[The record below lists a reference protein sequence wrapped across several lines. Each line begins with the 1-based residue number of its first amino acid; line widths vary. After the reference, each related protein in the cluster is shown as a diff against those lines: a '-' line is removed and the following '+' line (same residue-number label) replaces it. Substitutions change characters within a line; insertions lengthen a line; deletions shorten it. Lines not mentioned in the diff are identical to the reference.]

1 MSYYKE
7 AILKHI
13 VTNVATE
20 GKEEYQ
26 KFFNAAMKKFG
37 IKSPAELSDE
47 KKKDFFNYIDK
58 NYQAKNEENL
68 NENPAAIAAAQ
79 RMTVMSKGKKVSV
92 NTARNAG
99 YAEKDPSAHKKAKSI
114 FQRIRDRFK
123 KKTESTKAYA
133 KSLEKIASD
142 RKLKNISK
150 KDKVLLMKIADMMKN
165 ANEGKL
171 SSKIKKAIMVAIQMS
186 GNMTGAVDKI
196 EKMSKGLSK
205 DDKVAAALRLANES
219 INEGVVQN
227 FKPKKVRLKVPSF
240 NVNAKLSAYETD
252 GSGMVKQPV
261 KVEIDSF
268 GNDFADQLEKIMP
281 KIVAD
286 VVNKSGLTNDV
297 KVTDKNVYIGATMG
311 GIPKSF
317 SFDKK

>member
-114 FQRIRDRFK
+114 FQRIKDRFK

-171 SSKIKKAIMVAIQMS
+171 SSKIKKAV
-186 GNMTGAVDKI
+186 
-196 EKMSKGLSK
+196 
-205 DDKVAAALRLANES
+205 NES
-219 INEGVVQN
+219 VVQN
-227 FKPKKVRLKVPSF
+227 FKPKKVRLKIPSF
-240 NVNAKLSAYETD
+240 SVNAKLSAYETD

-286 VVNKSGLTNDV
+286 AVNKSGLTKDV
-297 KVTDKNVYIGATMG
+297 KVTDKNVYIGGTMG

>member
-92 NTARNAG
+92 NTARNSG

-114 FQRIRDRFK
+114 FQRIKDKFK
-123 KKTESTKAYA
+123 KKNESTKAYA

-171 SSKIKKAIMVAIQMS
+171 NSKIKKAIMVAIQMS

-205 DDKVAAALRLANES
+205 DDQVAAALRLANES

-227 FKPKKVRLKVPSF
+227 FKPKKVRLKIPSF
-240 NVNAKLSAYETD
+240 SVNAKLHGYETD

-286 VVNKSGLTNDV
+286 AVNKSGLTKDV
-297 KVTDKNVYIGATMG
+297 KVTDKNVYIGGTMG